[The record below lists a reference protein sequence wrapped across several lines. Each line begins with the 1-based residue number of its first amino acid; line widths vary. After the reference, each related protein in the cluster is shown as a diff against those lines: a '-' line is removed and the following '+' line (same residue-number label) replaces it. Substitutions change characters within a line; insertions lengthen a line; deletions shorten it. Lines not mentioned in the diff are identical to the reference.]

1 MEFILTNNDYALW
14 ILFSIFVG
22 IALSIDLGLFGKLK
36 NIIIKQ
42 KEKNSIHNNT
52 QDIVDSSH
60 ESLQKLQQ
68 QQTQDALKWTIVWIS
83 LAGIFAVIVFFNMG
97 YEKMLEFV
105 TAYTLEKSLSVDNMF
120 IFLLVF
126 STLSIPYIYQHRI
139 LSVGIL
145 SAIVFRILLVLV
157 GVSLLESFHWMIY
170 VFGGLLI
177 LTAIRL
183 LFQKKE
189 KKIDLEKNI
198 AIRILK
204 VFVPINLNINSKKF
218 LIKKDG
224 ILYAT
229 PLLVALVIIEMAD
242 LLFAIDSIPAVL
254 AISSDYFIVIT
265 SNIFAILGLRS
276 LYLLLSGIMEKFY
289 YLKPALVLLL
299 FFIGIKMLISE
310 VYKMPVLISLII
322 IFVILSSAI
331 ILSLVKIKQKRNST
345 IRKE

>member
-1 MEFILTNNDYALW
+1 MSNDYALW
-14 ILFSIFVG
+14 VLFSIFVG

-36 NIIIKQ
+36 NILSKQ
-42 KEKNSIHNNT
+42 KEKNPNHNRT
-52 QDIVDSSH
+52 QDILDSSH
-60 ESLQKLQQ
+60 ESFQKLQQ
-68 QQTQDALKWTIVWIS
+68 QQTRNALWWTIIWIS
-83 LAGIFAVIVFFNMG
+83 LAGIFAIIVYFNMG
-97 YEKMLEFV
+97 NEKMLEFV

-204 VFVPINLNINSKKF
+204 TFVPINLNINSNKF
-218 LIKKDG
+218 LLRQEG

-229 PLLVALVIIEMAD
+229 PLLVALVIIELAD
-242 LLFAIDSIPAVL
+242 ILFAIDSIPAVL

-299 FFIGIKMLISE
+299 FFIGFKMLISE

-331 ILSLVKIKQKRNST
+331 ILSLVKIKRKRNST

>member
-1 MEFILTNNDYALW
+1 MDSLV
-14 ILFSIFVG
+14 FVG

-52 QDIVDSSH
+52 QQDILDSNH
-60 ESLQKLQQ
+60 ESFQKLQQ
-68 QQTQDALKWTIVWIS
+68 QQTRDALKWTIVWIS

-204 VFVPINLNINSKKF
+204 VFVPINLNINSNKF
-218 LIKKDG
+218 LIKQRWN
-224 ILYAT
+224 
-229 PLLVALVIIEMAD
+229 IICY
-242 LLFAIDSIPAVL
+242 SSSCC
-254 AISSDYFIVIT
+254 IS
-265 SNIFAILGLRS
+265 N
-276 LYLLLSGIMEKFY
+276 
-289 YLKPALVLLL
+289 
-299 FFIGIKMLISE
+299 
-310 VYKMPVLISLII
+310 
-322 IFVILSSAI
+322 
-331 ILSLVKIKQKRNST
+331 N
-345 IRKE
+345 

>member
-1 MEFILTNNDYALW
+1 MINDYALW

-36 NIIIKQ
+36 NIIVKQ
-42 KEKNSIHNNT
+42 KKNPIHNHN
-52 QDIVDSSH
+52 QDTLDSNH

-68 QQTQDALKWTIVWIS
+68 QQTRDALKWSIVWIS

-157 GVSLLESFHWMIY
+157 GVSLLENFHWMIY

-204 VFVPINLNINSKKF
+204 TFVPIKLNINSNKF
-218 LIKKDG
+218 LLKQEG

-229 PLLVALVIIEMAD
+229 PLLVGLVVIEMAD

-322 IFVILSSAI
+322 IFVILLSAI
-331 ILSLVKIKQKRNST
+331 ILSFAKIKQKKDSKT
-345 IRKE
+345 RK

>member
-1 MEFILTNNDYALW
+1 MSNDYALW

-22 IALSIDLGLFGKLK
+22 IALSIVLGLFGKLK
-36 NIIIKQ
+36 NTLSKQ
-42 KEKNSIHNNT
+42 KEKNSIRNHT
-52 QDIVDSSH
+52 QQDILDSSH

-68 QQTQDALKWTIVWIS
+68 QQTRHALWWTIVWIS
-83 LAGIFAVIVFFNMG
+83 LAGIFAIIVYFNMG
-97 YEKMLEFV
+97 NEKMLEFV

-126 STLSIPYIYQHRI
+126 STLSIPYIYQHKV

-170 VFGGLLI
+170 VFGSLLI

-204 VFVPINLNINSKKF
+204 NFVPINLNISSEKF

-242 LLFAIDSIPAVL
+242 LLFAVDSIPAVL

-289 YLKPALVLLL
+289 YLKPVLVLLL
-299 FFIGIKMLISE
+299 FFIGIKMLLSE

-331 ILSLVKIKQKRNST
+331 ILSLAKIRQKE
-345 IRKE
+345 KFQDKK

>member
-1 MEFILTNNDYALW
+1 MNDDYALW
-14 ILFSIFVG
+14 ILFGIFVG

-36 NIIIKQ
+36 NILIKQ
-42 KEKNSIHNNT
+42 KKNPIHHQT
-52 QDIVDSSH
+52 QGILNSNH
-60 ESLQKLQQ
+60 ESSQKLQQ
-68 QQTQDALKWTIVWIS
+68 QQTQNALKWTIVWIS
-83 LAGIFAVIVFFNMG
+83 LAGIFAAIVFFTMG

-157 GVSLLESFHWMIY
+157 GVSLLETFHWMIY

-204 VFVPINLNINSKKF
+204 LFVPINLNISSNKF
-218 LIKKDG
+218 LLKKDG
-224 ILYAT
+224 VLYAT

-299 FFIGIKMLISE
+299 FFIGVKMLISE
-310 VYKMPVLISLII
+310 IYKMPVLTSLII
-322 IFVILSSAI
+322 IFIILSSAI
-331 ILSLVKIKQKRNST
+331 ALSLVKIK
-345 IRKE
+345 KEKDN

>member
-1 MEFILTNNDYALW
+1 MSNDYALW
-14 ILFSIFVG
+14 ILFGIFVG
-22 IALSIDLGLFGKLK
+22 IALSIDLGLFGKFK

-42 KEKNSIHNNT
+42 KEKNTIHNHT
-52 QDIVDSSH
+52 QQDILDSNY
-60 ESLQKLQQ
+60 ESFQKLQQ
-68 QQTQDALKWTIVWIS
+68 QQTRDALKWTIVWIS
-83 LAGIFAVIVFFNMG
+83 LAGIFAGIVFFNMG

-204 VFVPINLNINSKKF
+204 VLVPINLNINSNKF
-218 LIKKDG
+218 LIKQEG

-229 PLLVALVIIEMAD
+229 PLLVALVIIELAD
-242 LLFAIDSIPAVL
+242 ILFAIDSIPAVL

-331 ILSLVKIKQKRNST
+331 ILSLVKLKQNRNL
-345 IRKE
+345 K

>member
-1 MEFILTNNDYALW
+1 M
-14 ILFSIFVG
+14 FSIFVG
-22 IALSIDLGLFGKLK
+22 IALSIDLGLFGKFK
-36 NIIIKQ
+36 NIS
-42 KEKNSIHNNT
+42 KNKNPILN
-52 QDIVDSSH
+52 
-60 ESLQKLQQ
+60 
-68 QQTQDALKWTIVWIS
+68 QTQDVLDSNYESSQKLEQTRNALKWTIVWIS
-83 LAGIFAVIVFFNMG
+83 LAGIFAVIIFFNMG

-157 GVSLLESFHWMIY
+157 GVSLLETFHWMIY

-189 KKIDLEKNI
+189 KKIELEKNI

-204 VFVPINLNINSKKF
+204 RFVPIDLNISSNKF
-218 LIKKDG
+218 LLKKEDG

-242 LLFAIDSIPAVL
+242 ILFAIDSIPAVL

-276 LYLLLSGIMEKFY
+276 LYLLLSSIMEKFY

-299 FFIGIKMLISE
+299 LFIGIKMLISE

-322 IFVILSSAI
+322 IFAILASAI
-331 ILSLVKIKQKRNST
+331 ILSLAKIKQK
-345 IRKE
+345 KV

>member
-1 MEFILTNNDYALW
+1 MIDDDYTLW
-14 ILFSIFVG
+14 IMFSIFVG
-22 IALSIDLGLFGKLK
+22 IALSIDLGLFGKFRNIFRHK
-36 NIIIKQ
+36 NPVIIQ
-42 KEKNSIHNNT
+42 T
-52 QDIVDSSH
+52 QDVLDSNY
-60 ESLQKLQQ
+60 ESSQQKLQQ
-68 QQTQDALKWTIVWIS
+68 QQTRDALKWTIVWIS

-189 KKIDLEKNI
+189 K
-198 AIRILK
+198 R
-204 VFVPINLNINSKKF
+204 
-218 LIKKDG
+218 LI
-224 ILYAT
+224 
-229 PLLVALVIIEMAD
+229 
-242 LLFAIDSIPAVL
+242 
-254 AISSDYFIVIT
+254 
-265 SNIFAILGLRS
+265 
-276 LYLLLSGIMEKFY
+276 
-289 YLKPALVLLL
+289 
-299 FFIGIKMLISE
+299 
-310 VYKMPVLISLII
+310 
-322 IFVILSSAI
+322 
-331 ILSLVKIKQKRNST
+331 
-345 IRKE
+345 

>member
-1 MEFILTNNDYALW
+1 MNNDYALW

-22 IALSIDLGLFGKLK
+22 IALSIDLGLFGKFK
-36 NIIIKQ
+36 NIITKQ
-42 KEKNSIHNNT
+42 KEKNTIHNHT
-52 QDIVDSSH
+52 PDILDSNH
-60 ESLQKLQQ
+60 ESSQKLQQ
-68 QQTQDALKWTIVWIS
+68 QTRDALKWTIVWIS

-157 GVSLLESFHWMIY
+157 GVSLLETFHWMIY

-204 VFVPINLNINSKKF
+204 LFVPINLNISSNKF
-218 LIKKDG
+218 LLKKDG
-224 ILYAT
+224 VLYAT

-299 FFIGIKMLISE
+299 FFIGVKMLISE
-310 VYKMPVLISLII
+310 IYNMPVLASLII

-331 ILSLVKIKQKRNST
+331 ALSLVKIK
-345 IRKE
+345 KEKDK

>member
-1 MEFILTNNDYALW
+1 MSSDYSLW

-36 NIIIKQ
+36 NILNKE
-42 KEKNSIHNNT
+42 KEKNPIHNHT
-52 QDIVDSSH
+52 QDILDSTH
-60 ESLQKLQQ
+60 ESLQKLQK
-68 QQTQDALKWTIVWIS
+68 QQTRDALKWTIVWIS
-83 LAGIFAVIVFFNMG
+83 LAGIFAIIVFFNMG

-170 VFGGLLI
+170 IFGGLLI

-204 VFVPINLNINSKKF
+204 TFVPINLNINSNKF
-218 LIKKDG
+218 LLRQEG

-229 PLLVALVIIEMAD
+229 PLLVALVIIELAD
-242 LLFAIDSIPAVL
+242 ILFAIDSIPAVL

-289 YLKPALVLLL
+289 YLKPALVFLLL
-299 FFIGIKMLISE
+299 FIGIKMLISDI
-310 VYKMPVLISLII
+310 YKMPVLLSLII
-322 IFVILSSAI
+322 IFAILSSAI
-331 ILSLVKIKQKRNST
+331 ILSLAKIKQKRNSK
-345 IRKE
+345 IRE

>member
-1 MEFILTNNDYALW
+1 
-14 ILFSIFVG
+14 
-22 IALSIDLGLFGKLK
+22 
-36 NIIIKQ
+36 
-42 KEKNSIHNNT
+42 
-52 QDIVDSSH
+52 
-60 ESLQKLQQ
+60 LQKLQQ
-68 QQTQDALKWTIVWIS
+68 QTRNALKWTIVWIS

-97 YEKMLEFV
+97 HEKMLEFV

>member
-1 MEFILTNNDYALW
+1 
-14 ILFSIFVG
+14 
-22 IALSIDLGLFGKLK
+22 
-36 NIIIKQ
+36 
-42 KEKNSIHNNT
+42 
-52 QDIVDSSH
+52 
-60 ESLQKLQQ
+60 
-68 QQTQDALKWTIVWIS
+68 
-83 LAGIFAVIVFFNMG
+83 
-97 YEKMLEFV
+97 
-105 TAYTLEKSLSVDNMF
+105 
-120 IFLLVF
+120 
-126 STLSIPYIYQHRI
+126 
-139 LSVGIL
+139 
-145 SAIVFRILLVLV
+145 
-157 GVSLLESFHWMIY
+157 MIY

-204 VFVPINLNINSKKF
+204 VFVPINLNISSNKF
-218 LIKKDG
+218 LIKQEG

-299 FFIGIKMLISE
+299 FFIGIKMLISDI
-310 VYKMPVLISLII
+310 YKMPVLLSLII
-322 IFVILSSAI
+322 IFAILTSAI
-331 ILSLVKIKQKRNST
+331 ILSLAKLKQKRNSK
-345 IRKE
+345 IRK

>member
-1 MEFILTNNDYALW
+1 MNDDYALW

-157 GVSLLESFHWMIY
+157 GVSLLETFHWMIY
-170 VFGGLLI
+170 VFGSLLI

-204 VFVPINLNINSKKF
+204 LFVPINLNISSNKF
-218 LIKKDG
+218 LLKKDG
-224 ILYAT
+224 VLYAT

-310 VYKMPVLISLII
+310 IYKMPVLTSLII

-331 ILSLVKIKQKRNST
+331 ALSLVKIK
-345 IRKE
+345 KEKDN

>member
-1 MEFILTNNDYALW
+1 
-14 ILFSIFVG
+14 
-22 IALSIDLGLFGKLK
+22 
-36 NIIIKQ
+36 
-42 KEKNSIHNNT
+42 
-52 QDIVDSSH
+52 
-60 ESLQKLQQ
+60 LQKLQQ

-204 VFVPINLNINSKKF
+204 VFVPINLNINSNKF
-218 LIKKDG
+218 LIKQEG

-229 PLLVALVIIEMAD
+229 PLLVALVIIELAD
-242 LLFAIDSIPAVL
+242 ILFAIDSIPAVL

-331 ILSLVKIKQKRNST
+331 ILSLVKLKQNRNL
-345 IRKE
+345 K

>member
-1 MEFILTNNDYALW
+1 LNNDYALW
-14 ILFSIFVG
+14 VLFTIFVG
-22 IALSIDLGLFGKLK
+22 IALSIDLGAFGKLK
-36 NIIIKQ
+36 NKIIKQ
-42 KEKNSIHNNT
+42 KTNPIL
-52 QDIVDSSH
+52 I
-60 ESLQKLQQ
+60 
-68 QQTQDALKWTIVWIS
+68 QTQDKLDYDYESAQKIKQTRNALWWTIAWIS
-83 LAGIFAVIVFFNMG
+83 LAGIFAVIVFFDMG

-204 VFVPINLNINSKKF
+204 TFVPINLNINSNKF
-218 LIKKDG
+218 LVKIDG
-224 ILYAT
+224 VSYAT

-276 LYLLLSGIMEKFY
+276 LYLLLSGTMEKFY

-299 FFIGIKMLISE
+299 FFIGFKMLISE

-322 IFVILSSAI
+322 IFVILTSAI
-331 ILSLVKIKQKRNST
+331 ILSMIKIKQQKR
-345 IRKE
+345 I

>member
-1 MEFILTNNDYALW
+1 
-14 ILFSIFVG
+14 
-22 IALSIDLGLFGKLK
+22 
-36 NIIIKQ
+36 
-42 KEKNSIHNNT
+42 
-52 QDIVDSSH
+52 
-60 ESLQKLQQ
+60 
-68 QQTQDALKWTIVWIS
+68 
-83 LAGIFAVIVFFNMG
+83 
-97 YEKMLEFV
+97 
-105 TAYTLEKSLSVDNMF
+105 
-120 IFLLVF
+120 
-126 STLSIPYIYQHRI
+126 
-139 LSVGIL
+139 
-145 SAIVFRILLVLV
+145 
-157 GVSLLESFHWMIY
+157 MIY

-204 VFVPINLNINSKKF
+204 TFVPINLNINSNKF
-218 LIKKDG
+218 LLRQEG

-229 PLLVALVIIEMAD
+229 PLLVALVIIELAD
-242 LLFAIDSIPAVL
+242 ILFAIDSIPAVL

-299 FFIGIKMLISE
+299 FFIGFKMLISE

-322 IFVILSSAI
+322 IFAILLSAI
-331 ILSLVKIKQKRNST
+331 ILSLVKIKQKRSST